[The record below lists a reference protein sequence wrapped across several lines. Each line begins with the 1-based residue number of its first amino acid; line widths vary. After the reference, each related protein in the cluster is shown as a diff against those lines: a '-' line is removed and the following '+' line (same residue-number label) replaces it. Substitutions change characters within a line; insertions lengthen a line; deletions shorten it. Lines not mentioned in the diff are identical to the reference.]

1 MQGVFLFIM
10 FKKTL
15 LMAIAFISMMV
26 FASTA
31 SAQTTIYGCLD
42 KVYINKDKNP
52 VHQNDVSPALNTTL
66 TPNGDGSYKL
76 ELSEFKVGKMPAK
89 LKVVANKVVLDGST
103 VNECDNAIIL
113 SFGAGLKFDATIEG
127 SYDASTGKLEYTVK
141 SVDASFLGV
150 DFDTEV
156 HFTTECTIK

>member
-1 MQGVFLFIM
+1 
-10 FKKTL
+10 
-15 LMAIAFISMMV
+15 MAIAFISMMV

-31 SAQTTIYGCLD
+31 SAQITIYGCLD

-127 SYDASTGKLEYTVK
+127 SYDASTGKLEHTVK

>member
-1 MQGVFLFIM
+1 
-10 FKKTL
+10 
-15 LMAIAFISMMV
+15 MAIVFISMMV

>member
-1 MQGVFLFIM
+1 
-10 FKKTL
+10 
-15 LMAIAFISMMV
+15 MAIAFISMMV

-89 LKVVANKVVLDGST
+89 FKVVANKVVLDGST

>member
-1 MQGVFLFIM
+1 
-10 FKKTL
+10 
-15 LMAIAFISMMV
+15 MAIAFISMMV

-31 SAQTTIYGCLD
+31 SAQTTIFGCLD

-150 DFDTEV
+150 NFDTEV

>member
-1 MQGVFLFIM
+1 M
-10 FKKTL
+10 FKRTF

-26 FASTA
+26 FASPV

-42 KVYINKDKNP
+42 KVYMNKDKNP

-76 ELSEFKVGKMPAK
+76 VLSEFKVGKMPAK

-113 SFGAGLKFDATIEG
+113 SFGTGLKFDATIEG

-141 SVDASFLGV
+141 SVDTSFLGV

>member
-1 MQGVFLFIM
+1 
-10 FKKTL
+10 
-15 LMAIAFISMMV
+15 MV

>member
-1 MQGVFLFIM
+1 M
-10 FKKTL
+10 FKRTF

-42 KVYINKDKNP
+42 KVYMNKDKNP

-76 ELSEFKVGKMPAK
+76 GLSEFKVGNMPAK
-89 LKVVANKVVLDGST
+89 LKVVAAGVVLDGTT
-103 VNECDNAIIL
+103 VNDCSKAIIL
-113 SFGAGLKFDATIEG
+113 SFGRGLKFDATIQG
-127 SYDASTGKLEYTVK
+127 SYDATTGKLEYTVK
-141 SVDASFLGV
+141 SVDAKFLGV
-150 DFDTEV
+150 AFDTEV

>member
-1 MQGVFLFIM
+1 
-10 FKKTL
+10 
-15 LMAIAFISMMV
+15 MAIAFISMMV

-113 SFGAGLKFDATIEG
+113 SFGAGLKFDSTIEG

>member
-1 MQGVFLFIM
+1 M
-10 FKKTL
+10 FKRTF
-15 LMAIAFISMMV
+15 LMAITFISMMV
-26 FASTA
+26 FASPV

-42 KVYINKDKNP
+42 KVYMNKDKNP

-76 ELSEFKVGKMPAK
+76 VLSEFKVGKMPAK

-113 SFGAGLKFDATIEG
+113 SFGTGLKFDATIEG

>member
-1 MQGVFLFIM
+1 M

-26 FASTA
+26 LASTA

-42 KVYINKDKNP
+42 KVYITKDKNP

>member
-1 MQGVFLFIM
+1 
-10 FKKTL
+10 
-15 LMAIAFISMMV
+15 MAIAFISMMI

>member
-1 MQGVFLFIM
+1 M

-15 LMAIAFISMMV
+15 LMAIAFISIMV

>member
-1 MQGVFLFIM
+1 ML
-10 FKKTL
+10 KKTL

>member
-1 MQGVFLFIM
+1 
-10 FKKTL
+10 
-15 LMAIAFISMMV
+15 MAIAFISMMV

-52 VHQNDVSPALNTTL
+52 VHQNDVSPALNTTM

>member
-1 MQGVFLFIM
+1 
-10 FKKTL
+10 
-15 LMAIAFISMMV
+15 MAIAFISMMV

-150 DFDTEV
+150 DFYTEV

>member
-1 MQGVFLFIM
+1 M
-10 FKKTL
+10 FKRTF

-26 FASTA
+26 FASPV

-42 KVYINKDKNP
+42 KVYMNKDKNP

-76 ELSEFKVGKMPAK
+76 VLSEFKVGKMPAK

-113 SFGAGLKFDATIEG
+113 SFGTGLKFDATIEG
-127 SYDASTGKLEYTVK
+127 SYDASTGKLVYTVK

>member
-1 MQGVFLFIM
+1 
-10 FKKTL
+10 
-15 LMAIAFISMMV
+15 MAIAFISMMV
-26 FASTA
+26 FASPV

-42 KVYINKDKNP
+42 KVYMNKDKNP

-103 VNECDNAIIL
+103 VNECNNAIIL

>member
-1 MQGVFLFIM
+1 
-10 FKKTL
+10 
-15 LMAIAFISMMV
+15 MAIAFISMMV

-141 SVDASFLGV
+141 V
-150 DFDTEV
+150 
-156 HFTTECTIK
+156 

>member
-1 MQGVFLFIM
+1 
-10 FKKTL
+10 
-15 LMAIAFISMMV
+15 MAIAFISMMV

-42 KVYINKDKNP
+42 KVYVNKDKNP

-156 HFTTECTIK
+156 HFTTKCTIK

>member
-1 MQGVFLFIM
+1 M

-113 SFGAGLKFDATIEG
+113 SFGAGLKFDETIEG

>member
-1 MQGVFLFIM
+1 
-10 FKKTL
+10 
-15 LMAIAFISMMV
+15 MAIAFISMMV

-141 SVDASFLGV
+141 SVEASFLGV

>member
-1 MQGVFLFIM
+1 
-10 FKKTL
+10 
-15 LMAIAFISMMV
+15 MAIAFISMMV

-113 SFGAGLKFDATIEG
+113 SFGSGLKFDATIEG

>member
-1 MQGVFLFIM
+1 M

-52 VHQNDVSPALNTTL
+52 AHQNDVSPALNTTL

>member
-1 MQGVFLFIM
+1 M
-10 FKKTL
+10 FKRRF

-42 KVYINKDKNP
+42 KVYMNKDKNP

>member
-1 MQGVFLFIM
+1 M
-10 FKKTL
+10 FKRTF

-26 FASTA
+26 FASPV

-42 KVYINKDKNP
+42 KVYMNKDKNP

>member
-1 MQGVFLFIM
+1 M

-26 FASTA
+26 FASPV

-42 KVYINKDKNP
+42 KVYMNKNKNP

-76 ELSEFKVGKMPAK
+76 VLSEFKVGKMPAK

-141 SVDASFLGV
+141 SVDAKFLGV
-150 DFDTEV
+150 AFDTEV

>member
-1 MQGVFLFIM
+1 M
-10 FKKTL
+10 FKRTF

-141 SVDASFLGV
+141 SVDAKFLGV
-150 DFDTEV
+150 AFDTEV

>member
-1 MQGVFLFIM
+1 M
-10 FKKTL
+10 FKRTF

-26 FASTA
+26 FASPV

-42 KVYINKDKNP
+42 KVYMNKDKNP

-76 ELSEFKVGKMPAK
+76 VLSEFKVGKMPAK
-89 LKVVANKVVLDGST
+89 LKVVANKVVLDGSI

-113 SFGAGLKFDATIEG
+113 SFGTGLKFDATIEG

>member
-1 MQGVFLFIM
+1 M
-10 FKKTL
+10 FKRTF

-26 FASTA
+26 FASPV

-42 KVYINKDKNP
+42 KVYMNKDKNP

-76 ELSEFKVGKMPAK
+76 VLSEFKVGKMPAK

-113 SFGAGLKFDATIEG
+113 SFGTGLKFDATIEG

-141 SVDASFLGV
+141 SVDASVLGV

>member
-1 MQGVFLFIM
+1 M

-15 LMAIAFISMMV
+15 LMAIAFISMIV

>member
-1 MQGVFLFIM
+1 
-10 FKKTL
+10 
-15 LMAIAFISMMV
+15 MAIAFISMMV

-113 SFGAGLKFDATIEG
+113 SFGAGLKFDATIAG

>member
-1 MQGVFLFIM
+1 
-10 FKKTL
+10 
-15 LMAIAFISMMV
+15 MAIAFISMMV
-26 FASTA
+26 FASPV

-42 KVYINKDKNP
+42 KVYMNKDKNP

>member
-1 MQGVFLFIM
+1 
-10 FKKTL
+10 
-15 LMAIAFISMMV
+15 MAIAFISMMV
-26 FASTA
+26 FARTA

>member
-1 MQGVFLFIM
+1 M
-10 FKKTL
+10 FKRTF

-26 FASTA
+26 FASPV

>member
-1 MQGVFLFIM
+1 
-10 FKKTL
+10 
-15 LMAIAFISMMV
+15 MAIAFISMMG

>member
-1 MQGVFLFIM
+1 M
-10 FKKTL
+10 FKRTF

-113 SFGAGLKFDATIEG
+113 SFGTGLKFDATIEG

>member
-1 MQGVFLFIM
+1 
-10 FKKTL
+10 
-15 LMAIAFISMMV
+15 MAIAFISMMV

-42 KVYINKDKNP
+42 KVYINKNKNP

-103 VNECDNAIIL
+103 VNECDNTIIL

>member
-1 MQGVFLFIM
+1 
-10 FKKTL
+10 
-15 LMAIAFISMMV
+15 MAIAFISMMV

-89 LKVVANKVVLDGST
+89 LKVVANKVVLDGSA

>member
-1 MQGVFLFIM
+1 M
-10 FKKTL
+10 FKRTF
-15 LMAIAFISMMV
+15 LMAIAFICMMV